1 MVAST
6 NNLNNNNVNAKNDPL
21 NLLAEDVIPLRDV
34 PNELPRRIDV
44 STVWRWAERGV
55 GGIKLETVKIGG
67 KKMTSRQAV
76 SRFISATSRN

>member
-6 NNLNNNNVNAKNDPL
+6 NNINNNVNAKNDPL